1 MKIKNPLTILL
12 LLFFQTVSA
21 QFWVIKGQVADSTSK
36 TPLPS
41 ATVILKKLSD
51 QSERIFAPNLDGEF
65 RFTNVLQDDYRLVVS
80 YVGFKSLDTTLQVRD
95 TSIDLGMIL
104 LAMDTKNL
112 GDVTVEGLIER
123 VRQNGDT
130 TEYNAD
136 AFKVNPDATAENLV
150 EKMPGVIIQNGQVQA
165 QGENVS
171 RVLVDGREF
180 FGDDPN
186 AALKNLPAEMIER
199 IQIYDQA
206 SDQAQFTGFLDGET
220 TKTMNIIT
228 RVSMRNGEFGRVY
241 AGGGTDETYKLSG
254 SINLFRPKTRTTIL
268 GQMNNINIQNFSTSD
283 LLGMAAG
290 GGRRGGGRGGAGGGR
305 GGAGGGASGGGD
317 GGSDFLVGQQD
328 GISDTKALGINYSY
342 EDNKKFKF
350 SGSYFFNQS
359 DNVLDENIFRQ
370 FTIPENEGQTFAES
384 SSSPSRNINHRFSG
398 TLEYKFDDKN
408 SIIMRPRF
416 TLQDNSG
423 SAIVNGVTMLDDDM
437 LNRSFTQNQSDLM
450 AYSFNN
456 NLLFRHAFEKKG
468 RTLSL
473 NVSTAINENT
483 GDAFLLAEN
492 EFFTRNPLTEEINQF
507 TDTDRYG
514 LNMTINATYTEPI
527 GERNQLSLGYR
538 YGYQYNDSEREVFSF
553 NESNNDYT
561 DLSIPLTSTFEN
573 DYITHRAILGFNKRG
588 SKSTLTLRANFQSAL
603 LANEQVFPVADNIA
617 RNFNN
622 FLPSVV
628 YRHRF
633 GTGKSFNFN
642 YRTSTNA
649 PSVGQLQ
656 NVIDNSNPLNI
667 SEGNPELDQTYQHSA
682 TIRYNA
688 VNAETSQTF
697 FTLVSAS
704 FSNNEIGNSV
714 FIASRT
720 SDMVNGIELQPG
732 ASFTQPVN
740 LNGAWNIRSF
750 ISYGLPLGAI
760 RSNLNFTGTISYN
773 QTPELINEALNF
785 AQTPTAGLGLV
796 LSSNI
801 SEKVDFTLSTQSS
814 FSSINNTL
822 TAQNNTDFFNHITR
836 LRLNLIMGKGWVFR
850 SNVNHILNSGLSEGF
865 NQTFVLWNAELGKK
879 FMGDKAEINI
889 SAFDMLKQ
897 NQSIQRSV
905 TGSYIEDRQTQIL
918 TQFFM
923 LNLVFNIRNF
933 GNGQMPQA
941 DDRLN
946 RFRQMRQGSMG
957 RGN

>member
-1 MKIKNPLTILL
+1 MKIKTLLILL
-12 LLFFQTVSA
+12 LLAAAQTLSA
-21 QFWVIKGQVADSTSK
+21 QFWVVKGQVADSASK
-36 TPLPS
+36 KALPS

-51 QSERIFAPNLDGEF
+51 QSERVFATNPDGEF

-80 YVGFKSLDTTLQVRD
+80 YVGFKSLDTMLQVRD
-95 TSIDLGMIL
+95 TSIDLGEIL

-150 EKMPGVIIQNGQVQA
+150 EKMPGVVIQNGQVQA
-165 QGENVS
+165 QGENVR

-186 AALKNLPAEMIER
+186 AALKNLPAEIIER

-228 RVSMRNGEFGRVY
+228 KVSMRNGEFGKVY
-241 AGGGTDETYKLSG
+241 AGGGSDETYNLGG
-254 SINLFRPKTRTTIL
+254 SINLFRSKSRTTIL

-290 GGRRGGGRGGAGGGR
+290 GRRGGGRGGAGGGR
-305 GGAGGGASGGGD
+305 GGAGGGAGTG
-317 GGSDFLVGQQD
+317 GGSDFLVGQQG
-328 GISDTKALGINYSY
+328 GISETKALGINYSF
-342 EDNKKFKF
+342 EDDQKFKF

-370 FTIPENEGQTFAES
+370 FTIPENQGQTFTES

-408 SIIMRPRF
+408 AIIMRPRF

-423 SAIVNGVTMLDDDM
+423 SAIVNGVTMVNEDM
-437 LNRSFTQNQSDLM
+437 LNRAFTQNQSDLM
-450 AYSFNN
+450 AYSFSN
-456 NLLFRHAFEKKG
+456 NLLFRHAFEKRG

-473 NVSTAINENT
+473 NLSTAIDENT
-483 GDAFLLAEN
+483 GDAFLMAEN
-492 EFFTRNPLTEEINQF
+492 EFFSRNSRTEEINQF
-507 TDTDRYG
+507 TDTDTYRT
-514 LNMTINATYTEPI
+514 NMTINATYTEPL
-527 GERNQLSLGYR
+527 GERNQLSFGYR

-553 NESNNDYT
+553 NESNNGYT
-561 DLSIPLTSTFEN
+561 DLNIPLTSTFEN

-588 SKSTLTLRANFQSAL
+588 TKGTLTIRANVQNAL
-603 LANEQVFPVADNIA
+603 LDNDQVFPEADNIS
-617 RNFNN
+617 RVFNN

-628 YRHRF
+628 YRYRF

-667 SEGNPELDQTYQHSA
+667 SAGNPQLDQTYQHSA

-697 FTLVSAS
+697 FTLVSAN

-714 FIASRT
+714 FIASRNST
-720 SDMVNGIELQPG
+720 TINGIALQPG
-732 ASFTQPVN
+732 ATFRQPVN

-750 ISYGLPLGAI
+750 ISYGLPLGGL
-760 RSNLNFTGTISYN
+760 RSNLNFTGTLSYN
-773 QTPELINEALNF
+773 QSPEMINEELNF
-785 AQTPTAGLGLV
+785 ARTPTAGLGLV

-801 SEKVDFTLSTQSS
+801 SEKLDFTLSTQSS
-814 FSSINNTL
+814 FSSVSNTL
-822 TAQNNTDFFNHITR
+822 TIQNNTSFFNHITR
-836 LRLNLIMGKGWVFR
+836 LRLNLIVGKGWVFR

-879 FMGDKAEINI
+879 FLGDKAEVNI
-889 SAFDMLKQ
+889 SAFDILKQ

-918 TQFFM
+918 TQYFM
-923 LNLVFNIRNF
+923 LNLVFNIRSF
-933 GNGQMPQA
+933 GNAQMPQT
-941 DDRLN
+941 DDRFN
-946 RFRQMRQGSMG
+946 RLRQMRQGGMG